1 MKLHVFDRDLLRNS
15 TFGGPAGSGGASMW
29 IWVLRVAKSP
39 LAKQV
44 ALALLAVAFERMTED
59 D

>member
-1 MKLHVFDRDLLRNS
+1 MF
-15 TFGGPAGSGGASMW
+15 W
-29 IWVLRVAKSP
+29 IWIVRVAKSP